1 MKARGMQAVI
11 GNWGRGALA
20 ALLFAGLSIT
30 TVLRA
35 AELSATVVEGPII
48 ELPKFEVTDSR
59 LLPPPEK
66 WYYAEI
72 PGFEILS
79 SLSKRATQRFV
90 NDFLLLQ
97 AAMNVIM
104 PGLRA
109 GPIEV
114 PTSLILTG
122 RGDDFDRFMPS
133 DRGDDRYRT
142 NTLFFRDDER
152 GAIVVDFQLAELL
165 LEDSTTLESDPYRGF
180 YREYFR
186 FIIRRNTT
194 QKPPAWFEEGLVQLF
209 ASIEFQKKWVNFAM
223 IGDGFG
229 GERTGDFNRIL
240 HRRGMLSMA
249 DLLADPPRRTGTF
262 WNAQAYA
269 FVHMCL
275 YGRNQKY
282 QRAFLEFVTRLS
294 REPLSEE
301 LFKECFKIDYKKM
314 ALELRGY
321 VDFTDHKYMQF
332 AAKKGQSLPDPPPF
346 ELRDAPDAVVGRIKG
361 EAFRLGGHGEAAHN
375 ALIAPFIRG
384 ERDPRLLA
392 ALGLDEKIAG
402 HDDRAR
408 KFLEAA
414 STAKVDRTRAYLEL
428 ARLRLDAVRAKPAL
442 ANGMLDSAQVTSV
455 LTPLFIARKTPP
467 PMAEVYALIAETW
480 TISGAAPQQEHVDVV
495 LEGVRKFPRDTAL
508 VMAATMLTA
517 KRGFPDRAGDLAR
530 LGARVAKD
538 SGEKNRFEMLAAAYT
553 REPAAA
559 PAAPPSEPTATPLN
573 TTPFLLTAP

>member
-1 MKARGMQAVI
+1 M
-11 GNWGRGALA
+11 A
-20 ALLFAGLSIT
+20 ATLVFAGTCSAATLG
-30 TVLRA
+30 A
-35 AELSATVVEGPII
+35 AEPQTPLVDGAIV

-66 WYYAEI
+66 WLYAEI

-90 NDFLLLQ
+90 SDFLLLQ
-97 AAMNVIM
+97 EAMRVIM

-109 GPIEV
+109 GPVAV

-122 RGDDFDRFMPS
+122 RGDAFSRFMPA

-152 GAIVVDFQLAELL
+152 GAIVVDFQIAELL

-186 FIIRRNTT
+186 FIIRRNVGH
-194 QKPPAWFEEGLVQLF
+194 KPPAWFEEGLVQLF

-223 IGDGFG
+223 VGDGFG
-229 GERTGDFNRIL
+229 GERTGDFNKIL
-240 HRRGMLSMA
+240 SRRGLLSMQ
-249 DLLADPPRRTGTF
+249 DLLADPPRRRGTF
-262 WNAQAYA
+262 WDAQAYA

-282 QRAFLEFVTRLS
+282 QRPFLQFIVRLD

-301 LFKECFKIDYKKM
+301 LFKECFKMGYKAM

-321 VDFTDHKYMQF
+321 IDFTDHKYMQF

-361 EAFRLGGHGEAAHN
+361 EALRLGGHGVEAHN
-375 ALIAPFIRG
+375 ALIAPYVRG

-392 ALGLDEKIAG
+392 ALGLDEKTAG

-414 STAKVDRTRAYLEL
+414 SNAKVDRARAYVEL
-428 ARLRLDAVRAKPAL
+428 AKLRLDAARAKPNA
-442 ANGMLDSAQVTSV
+442 ANGRLDEDQVASV
-455 LTPLFIARKTPP
+455 LGPLFTARKTPP
-467 PMAEVYALIAETW
+467 PMAEVYALIADTW
-480 TISGAAPQQEHVDVV
+480 SLSAAAPQPEHFDVV
-495 LEGVRKFPRDTAL
+495 LEGVRTFPRDTAL
-508 VMAATMLTA
+508 VMSATMLAA
-517 KRGFPDRAGDLAR
+517 KRGFPQRAGELAR
-530 LGARVAKD
+530 LGVKVASD
-538 SGEKNRFEMLAAAYT
+538 AGEKERFQMLAGAYG
-553 REPAAA
+553 RENAKL
-559 PAAPPSEPTATPLN
+559 EPTVEEPPATPLN
-573 TTPFLLTAP
+573 TTPYLLTAP